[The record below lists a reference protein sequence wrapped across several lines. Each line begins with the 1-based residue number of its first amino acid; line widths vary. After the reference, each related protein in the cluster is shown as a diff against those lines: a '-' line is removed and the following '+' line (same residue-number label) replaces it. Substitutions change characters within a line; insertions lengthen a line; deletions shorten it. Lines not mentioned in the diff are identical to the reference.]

1 MRLLDLIKENKLNKD
16 AILGGIELGT
26 GADMGGVI
34 EATTRALDAI
44 IGKLDNT
51 VANGGGGGG
60 GDGGGNLNWKRREG
74 IEEGTKEW
82 EEASGMT
89 YKEWKQKHGIRAAS
103 GFSGVVPSGF
113 PNDSFGPIWASSG
126 ESISIVPG
134 GQKGNG
140 GTNISVSISVPA
152 IDGRLSLK
160 EVAYEVAREIKYR
173 I

>member
-1 MRLLDLIKENKLNKD
+1 LLDLIKENKLNKD
-16 AILGGIELGT
+16 AILGGIQLGT

-34 EATTRALDAI
+34 EATTRALDEI

-51 VANGGGGGG
+51 VANGGDG
-60 GDGGGNLNWKRREG
+60 GDGNLNWKRREG
-74 IEEGTKEW
+74 IEEGTPEW

-89 YKEWKQKHGIRAAS
+89 YKERKAKYGINAAS

-134 GQKGNG
+134 GQKGSG